1 MNIAGETDHFRC
13 LKCDSV
19 LLGSC
24 RLRVASVEV
33 VYVLLQMCS
42 EIAIFLYF
50 FKEHFAGLFSSL
62 VTNNE

>member
-42 EIAIFLYF
+42 EIANTFFCIF
-50 FKEHFAGLFSSL
+50 
-62 VTNNE
+62 